1 MQKKEL
7 LLLEAMVEEIVYHS
21 WIILQVWLSISLV
34 RSVSDYV
41 NNRIMRWIE
50 GAKEG
55 TIIVGGNGKGEQS
68 DQLNCPYGLSFD
80 RDGNLY
86 IADSYNHRIQKF
98 EIE

>member
-1 MQKKEL
+1 
-7 LLLEAMVEEIVYHS
+7 
-21 WIILQVWLSISLV
+21 
-34 RSVSDYV
+34 
-41 NNRIMRWIE
+41 MRWIE